1 MAIDFPATPNVGD
14 VYSDGGRSWRWNGS
28 GWTSRGAPSQTFTT
42 SDTAPASPNVG
53 DVWFNSSSGITYIY
67 YDSVWVEIGNTAAV
81 TSFIADTDAD
91 TTIKAEES
99 SDEDRLRFDIAG
111 NQVMLIDPSGVS
123 VDGSATVNYLL
134 SSGDVDG
141 ATINGSYVVSSGDVA
156 GSTINGSYVVSS
168 GDVAGSTI
176 NGAYVV
182 SSGPVAG
189 QLVITGTSAG
199 EPTDIVSD
207 GGILIDTNTNT
218 LYFRSNSVWQAAGQ
232 SGGLSPFLLM
242 GA

>member
-42 SDTAPASPNVG
+42 SDTAPASPSVG

-156 GSTINGSYVVSS
+156 GSTING
-168 GDVAGSTI
+168 
-176 NGAYVV
+176 AYVV

>member
-141 ATINGSYVVSSGDVA
+141 ATINGSYVVSSG
-156 GSTINGSYVVSS
+156 
-168 GDVAGSTI
+168 
-176 NGAYVV
+176 
-182 SSGPVAG
+182 PVAG

>member
-156 GSTINGSYVVSS
+156 GSTING
-168 GDVAGSTI
+168 
-176 NGAYVV
+176 AYVV

-199 EPTDIVSD
+199 EPTDVVSD

>member
-156 GSTINGSYVVSS
+156 GSTING
-168 GDVAGSTI
+168 
-176 NGAYVV
+176 AYVV